1 MLPAGLFPVESAVGM
16 LCDDLIRA
24 GRQCSLHHC
33 TALQPNRACASA
45 PHPVPYS
52 GVLMNPTAQNMDTQ
66 PPRRRYVVHL
76 SCGSEDGTGPS
87 CYIARIRPLAARAV
101 TQVETHE
108 RVFTDECALIATINP
123 LLPAGSDV
131 RDVFSHV
138 ESSDG
143 FFYILCLSGDEA
155 RQLGWR
161 G

>member
-1 MLPAGLFPVESAVGM
+1 MLPAGLLSVESSVGI
-16 LCDDLIRA
+16 LCDDRIRP
-24 GRQCSLHHC
+24 GRQFSLHRC
-33 TALQPNRACASA
+33 TALQPNSACARA
-45 PHPVPYS
+45 PYPVPYT
-52 GVLMNPTAQNMDTQ
+52 GVRMTPTPHNIGSQ

-76 SCGSEDGTGPS
+76 SCVTENGIGP
-87 CYIARIRPLAARAV
+87 CYYIARIRALAARAV
-101 TQVETHE
+101 TQVEAHE

-123 LLPAGSDV
+123 LLPSGSDV

-138 ESSDG
+138 ESPDG